1 VNGGYYMDRNWSDL
15 TWEEKREERFR
26 KWLEA
31 PGVEFVSPEA
41 KKGYQARVTRLTKTI
56 KLEKPDRVPFFLPA
70 GNFPAYYSG
79 TTLMNTMYDY
89 DDLRRAWTNFRQ
101 DFDMDTAMGAG
112 LVWPG
117 RVFDR
122 IDYKIMKWPGHGL
135 APESRSYQYIEGEY
149 MMADE
154 YDHLIQDPSD
164 FWLRVI
170 MPRIAGALEPL
181 KYLNAFNPMSGIPMG
196 FIAPFARPDVQAAFQ
211 ALMDAGK
218 ELEKWMTATAETNHE
233 ELIEGYPPFGGSFS
247 GAPFDM
253 IGDMLRGTH
262 GIMLDM
268 YQQPEKLLEAL
279 EKITPMTI
287 DLAVSG
293 ADAALSPI
301 VPMPLHKGADGFMSN
316 EQFNKFYWPSLKEV
330 LLGIINEGLVPMPL
344 AEAYY
349 EQRLEFIKDLPRSSV
364 VWWFERTDM
373 AKAKGVL
380 GDVSCI
386 AGNVPT
392 SLLSTGTPQ
401 EVKEYCRKLI
411 ETCGKGGG
419 YILTGASSVEETTAD
434 NLRAMMEA
442 AKEYGVYR

>member
-1 VNGGYYMDRNWSDL
+1 MEEKHADL
-15 TWEEKREERFR
+15 SWEEKREERFN

-41 KKGYQARVTRLTKTI
+41 KKAYQERVTRFIKVI
-56 KLEKPDRVPFFLPA
+56 KLEEPDRVPFFLPA
-70 GNFPAYYSG
+70 GNFPAYYAG
-79 TTLMNTMYDY
+79 TTLMKTMYDY
-89 DDLRRAWTNFRQ
+89 EELLRAWKKFRQ
-101 DFDMDTAMGAG
+101 DFDSDVAMGSG

-117 RVFDR
+117 KVFER
-122 IDYKIMKWPGHGL
+122 IDYKLLKWPGHGL

-149 MMADE
+149 MKADE
-154 YDHLIQDPSD
+154 YDHLIEDPSD
-164 FWLRVI
+164 FWLRII

-181 KYLNAFNPMSGIPMG
+181 KYLNSFNPMSGIPMG
-196 FIAPFARPDVQAAFQ
+196 FIAPFARKDVQSAFQ
-211 ALMDAGK
+211 ALMEAGE
-218 ELEKWMTATAETNHE
+218 ELMKWMTATAEANRE
-233 ELIEGYPPFGGSFS
+233 ELVEGYPPFGGGFS

-268 YQQPEKLLEAL
+268 YQQPDKLLEAL
-279 EKITPMTI
+279 EKITPMTV
-287 DLAVSG
+287 DLAVAG
-293 ADAALSPI
+293 ADATLSPI
-301 VPMPLHKGADGFMSN
+301 VPMPLHKGADSFMSDK
-316 EQFNKFYWPSLKEV
+316 QFETFYWPTLRKV
-330 LLGIINEGLVPMPL
+330 LIGIIEEGLVPMPL
-344 AEAYY
+344 AEAFYDK
-349 EQRLEFIKDLPRSSV
+349 RLGYIKDVPRSSV
-364 VWWFERTDM
+364 IWWFERTDM
-373 AKAKGVL
+373 AKAKKVL
-380 GDVSCI
+380 GNTTCI

-442 AKEYGVYR
+442 AKEYGVYKQ

>member
-1 VNGGYYMDRNWSDL
+1 MEKKWSDL
-15 TWEEKREERFR
+15 SWEEKREERFR

-41 KKGYQARVTRLTKTI
+41 KEGYRKRVTRLVKAI
-56 KLEKPDRVPFFLPA
+56 KIEVPDRVPFFLPA

-79 TTLMNTMYDY
+79 TTLMKTMYDY
-89 DDLRRAWTNFRQ
+89 DELLRAWKNFRQ

-117 RVFDR
+117 RVFER
-122 IDYKIMKWPGHGL
+122 IDYKLMKWPGHGL
-135 APESRSYQYIEGEY
+135 APETRTYQYVEGEY

-170 MPRIAGALEPL
+170 MPRIAGELEPL

-196 FIAPFARPDVQAAFQ
+196 FIAPFGRPDVQAAFQ

-218 ELEKWMTATAETNHE
+218 ELEKWMKVTAEANRE
-233 ELIEGYPPFGGSFS
+233 ELIEGYPPFGGTFS

-268 YQQPEKLLEAL
+268 YKQPDKLLEAL

-287 DLAVSG
+287 DMAVQG
-293 ADAALSPI
+293 ADASLSPI
-301 VPMPLHKGADGFMSN
+301 VPMPLHKGADGFMSS
-316 EQFNKFYWPSLKEV
+316 EQFNIFYWPSLKEV
-330 LLGIINEGLVPMPL
+330 LIGIINEGLVPMPL
-344 AEAYY
+344 AESYY
-349 EQRLEFIKDLPRSSV
+349 DKRLEVIRDMPRSSV

-373 AKAKGVL
+373 AKAKEVL

-401 EVKEYCRKLI
+401 EIKEYCHNLI
-411 ETCGKGGG
+411 EIAGKGGG
-419 YILTGASSVEETTAD
+419 YILTGASSVEETTAE
-434 NLRAMMEA
+434 NLHAIMDA
-442 AKEYGVYR
+442 VNEYGTYEGSSL